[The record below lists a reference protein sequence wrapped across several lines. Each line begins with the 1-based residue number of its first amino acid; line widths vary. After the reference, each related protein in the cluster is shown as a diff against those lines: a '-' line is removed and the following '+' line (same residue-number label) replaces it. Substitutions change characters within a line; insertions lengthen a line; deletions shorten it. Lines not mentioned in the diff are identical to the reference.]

1 LSCLASIPPFDAL
14 VLLLLLLLMAVAVPR
29 ALHVHVVVC
38 EGCMLQLFFVA
49 PLISPPFAASAVALP
64 LSPFPVSAR
73 PTFTSMAPSPNFA
86 VPADIVPHLSDIDFT
101 AALRAP
107 TPHAAPYTHKR
118 RLQPR

>member
-64 LSPFPVSAR
+64 PSPFPASAR
-73 PTFTSMAPSPNFA
+73 PTFISMAPSPNYA
-86 VPADIVPHLSDIDFT
+86 VPADIAPHLSDIDFT
-101 AALRAP
+101 AALRAS
-107 TPHAAPYTHKR
+107 TPAPYTHKR